1 MMENINCCKPF
12 RDNKKHCSS
21 KRRKVSN
28 SMIEEFVSKHC
39 TITLNTIM
47 YVCDSCRLYSYRHE
61 PVESVQ
67 QLAPSDNEMPDLE
80 EIPSAASL
88 VSASTQHSDLPDDLR
103 NQNVEEF
110 NKGISGINV
119 SPIAIREL
127 RSDNYRQE
135 KDSKIVESIR
145 KQLFDHPPQNESE
158 EVQTVNAK
166 AGAFDEI
173 INKLKAKFTEPNC
186 SRDDKIRIL
195 SILPKSWSISMT
207 MKEFNVNKHTVL
219 LAKELVMEQGVLAVP
234 SKKCGRPLD
243 PDIKHEVLQFFN
255 DDDISRTMPGQR
267 DYVSTRTNSG
277 REQVQ
282 KRLLLSSLR
291 ETFLRFQEVSKHQIS
306 FIYQQTKIIHGTQK
320 YHCFIPITE
329 NKIAA
334 KIVSTDK

>member
-1 MMENINCCKPF
+1 
-12 RDNKKHCSS
+12 
-21 KRRKVSN
+21 
-28 SMIEEFVSKHC
+28 
-39 TITLNTIM
+39 
-47 YVCDSCRLYSYRHE
+47 
-61 PVESVQ
+61 
-67 QLAPSDNEMPDLE
+67 
-80 EIPSAASL
+80 
-88 VSASTQHSDLPDDLR
+88 
-103 NQNVEEF
+103 
-110 NKGISGINV
+110 
-119 SPIAIREL
+119 
-127 RSDNYRQE
+127 
-135 KDSKIVESIR
+135 
-145 KQLFDHPPQNESE
+145 
-158 EVQTVNAK
+158 
-166 AGAFDEI
+166 
-173 INKLKAKFTEPNC
+173 
-186 SRDDKIRIL
+186 
-195 SILPKSWSISMT
+195 
-207 MKEFNVNKHTVL
+207 
-219 LAKELVMEQGVLAVP
+219 MEQEVLAVP